1 VVYLEIFLGISQEEI
16 RMSDNQDAS
25 KEAPKT
31 SPAVENKPAPQQQNQ
46 GDGKPGEKPQQ
57 QK

>member
-1 VVYLEIFLGISQEEI
+1 
-16 RMSDNQDAS
+16 MSDNENVS

-46 GDGKPGEKPQQ
+46 GDSKPITDKPAQ